1 MSLSRKHGAASDT
14 QEERP
19 EHRNPGAAPEV
30 GEGRLAGYGAWCQ
43 EQGWRDK
50 LGTIEGQGVRVEDP
64 LGSSQGEIS
73 GEVY

>member
-43 EQGWRDK
+43 ERGWRDK
-50 LGTIEGQGVRVEDP
+50 LGSIEGQGVRVEDP